1 MKLSPR
7 SFRRSFRLTAWVR
20 IAGVFALT
28 GGFLW
33 YSFRGIDLGA
43 VAAAAE
49 EASYGWIA
57 VSILFLLLSHLLRAW
72 RWRYLLAPLKPN
84 IGLRNLFSGV
94 MIGYLVN
101 NVIPRGGEIARPF
114 VVSRLE
120 GVSRM
125 SAFGT
130 VVIERIIDTLTF
142 LTLVAF
148 LPLLYAGP
156 LRDSFPWL
164 DDAGRVIAGTTCIV
178 LAALI
183 VFMIRRD
190 WTNRALEIAVR
201 LLPRRIARGVNSF
214 VHRFLDGL
222 LFLQEPRSLVIV
234 LVSSLAVWFLYILM
248 IYFSLFAFGLEGIG
262 LAGATVVQTIS
273 SIGVA
278 MPTPGGTGSYHAF
291 TAQTLTRLFGV
302 ESAKALSFATVTH
315 AAGYVAVSVVGLWYL
330 IRDHFSVRE
339 ALVEPGGVEVLP
351 PGADVPRDAPR

>member
-1 MKLSPR
+1 MWAR
-7 SFRRSFRLTAWVR
+7 AAGVCALTA
-20 IAGVFALT
+20 
-28 GGFLW
+28 GFLW

-43 VAAAAE
+43 VATAAK

-57 VSILFLLLSHLLRAW
+57 LSLVFLFLSHLLRAW
-72 RWRYLLAPLKPN
+72 RWRYLLAPLKAD

-94 MIGYLVN
+94 MVGYLVN
-101 NVIPRGGEIARPF
+101 NVIPRGGELARPF

-120 GVSRM
+120 GISRM

-130 VVIERIIDTLTF
+130 VVIERLIDTLTF

-148 LPLLYAGP
+148 LPLIYVGP

-164 DDAGRVIAGTTCIV
+164 EDAGKVIAGTTCIMLTV
-178 LAALI
+178 LI

-190 WTNRALEIAVR
+190 WTDRALVIAVKV
-201 LLPRRIARGVNSF
+201 LPRRIARGVNSF

-222 LFLQEPRSLVIV
+222 LFLQEPRSVAIV
-234 LVSSLAVWFLYILM
+234 LVTSLGIWFLYILM
-248 IYFSLFAFGLEGIG
+248 VYFSLFAFGLEGIG

-291 TAQTLTRLFGV
+291 TAQSLTRLFGV
-302 ESAKALSFATVTH
+302 DGAKALSFATVTH
-315 AAGYVAVSVVGLWYL
+315 AASYLAVGIVGLWYFV
-330 IRDHFSVRE
+330 RDNLSVRE
-339 ALVEPGGVEVLP
+339 ALVEPG
-351 PGADVPRDAPR
+351 AADAPSAPR

>member
-1 MKLSPR
+1 MESPAR
-7 SFRRSFRLTAWVR
+7 PFRPSFRPAAWARAV
-20 IAGVFALT
+20 GVLALT
-28 GGFLW
+28 VGFLW
-33 YSFRGIDLGA
+33 YSFRGIDVGA
-43 VAAAAE
+43 VAVAAK

-57 VSILFLLLSHLLRAW
+57 LSVVFLLLSHLLRAW

-101 NVIPRGGEIARPF
+101 NVIPRGGELARPF

-148 LPLLYAGP
+148 LPLIYVGP

-164 DDAGRVIAGTTCIV
+164 EDAGKVIAGTTSV
-178 LAALI
+178 LLATLI

-190 WTNRALEIAVR
+190 WTDRALEIAVKV
-201 LLPRRIARGVNSF
+201 LPRAIARRVNSF

-222 LFLQEPRSLVIV
+222 LFLQEPRALAIV
-234 LVSSLAVWFLYILM
+234 LVSSLGVWFLYILM
-248 IYFSLFAFGLEGIG
+248 VYFSLFAFGLERIG

-291 TAQTLTRLFGV
+291 TAQSLTRLFGV
-302 ESAKALSFATVTH
+302 ESAKALSFATITH
-315 AAGYVAVSVVGLWYL
+315 AAGYIAVGIVGLWYFV
-330 IRDHFSVRE
+330 RDNFSVRE
-339 ALVEPGGVEVLP
+339 ALVEPGAEP
-351 PGADVPRDAPR
+351 ARANAAQDVQR